1 MNLDKAE
8 KYFKLAKYQAQLF
21 SKDPVCKVGAI
32 LLAPNSYQILSMGY
46 NGLPRKIEETPER
59 WERPLKYK
67 YVEHA
72 ERNAIYNASRHG
84 TPLEGAIAVITKF
97 PCCDCARAL
106 IQSGITHIVT
116 ESPDFNHPRWGED
129 FKISQ
134 EMFKEVN
141 IEIIKIDLN
150 KQ

>member
-1 MNLDKAE
+1 MNLEKAQ
-8 KYFKLAKYQAQLF
+8 KYFKLAKYQAELF

-32 LLAPNSYQILSMGY
+32 LLAPDSYQILSMGY
-46 NGLPRKIEETPER
+46 NGLPRKVKETPER
-59 WERPLKYK
+59 WDRPLKYK

-84 TPLEGAIAVITKF
+84 TPLEGSIAVITKF

-106 IQSGITHIVT
+106 IQSGISVIVT
-116 ESPDFNHPRWGED
+116 ETPDFNHPRWGED

-134 EMFKEVN
+134 ELFHEVN
-141 IEIIKIDLN
+141 IEIIKIDLSN
-150 KQ
+150 